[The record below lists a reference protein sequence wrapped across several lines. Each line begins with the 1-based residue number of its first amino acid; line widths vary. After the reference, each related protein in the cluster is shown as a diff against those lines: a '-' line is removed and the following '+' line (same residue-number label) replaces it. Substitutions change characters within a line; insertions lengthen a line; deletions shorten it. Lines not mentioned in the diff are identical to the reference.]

1 MDKRTISFGLS
12 ENEINK
18 AIKEITEYKKDF
30 ISKCEQLRQRLAD
43 KICEHSQRG
52 FNGAVVDDL
61 TAESGGTRPANVN
74 VVVEEGEGEMTLII
88 ALGEDAVWVE
98 FGAGVYH
105 NGSAGS
111 SSNPYGTSLGFTI
124 GSFGDNGRK
133 RTWGFYED
141 NELKI
146 THGTPAAMPMFNA
159 MQSIVQDIHD
169 VVKEVFT

>member
-1 MDKRTISFGLS
+1 MGKRTISFGLS
-12 ENEINK
+12 ESEINQV
-18 AIKEITEYKKDF
+18 ISEVTEYKKGF
-30 ISKCEQLRQRLAD
+30 ASKCEQLQQRVAD
-43 KICEHSQRG
+43 KICEHSQHG

-74 VVVEEGEGEMTLII
+74 VVIEEGEGGMTLII

-98 FGAGVYH
+98 FGSGVYH
-105 NGSAGS
+105 NGSTGS
-111 SSNPYGTSLGFTI
+111 SPNPYGTSLGFTI

-146 THGTPAAMPMFNA
+146 THGTPAAMPIFKA
-159 MQSIVQDIHD
+159 VQSIIQDIHD
-169 VVKEVFT
+169 IAKEVFT